1 MAPHPPDPIGLPLTA
16 MLATVVV
23 TLALSMLV
31 VCRQRRVVR
40 RSLRTRVP
48 GAPAAVVPVPIG
60 GGPAPGYKRARPA
73 PVVVLDAAQRHAP
86 NGPAD
91 DLSRRARR
99 RLHGTVAAYVVAG
112 LAVGLVEGAVWL
124 GAGRADIEPRD
135 LLGLAVL
142 FAWPLLPTVLTIVAA
157 PRPARVAAWAGYGV
171 LVPLLMIGT
180 GVTPTETAALVG
192 GVVAPPVVV
201 LFALSGRGVRAVG
214 PFLVVPVLVTA
225 TGLLLYPWA
234 AQWAVRLGASAE
246 VGAVLAALGAGALG
260 ITGAAHLMRGVRR
273 YARKRAG
280 DQMVTISQW
289 WLFATAW
296 HSVVLIPA
304 GVRPALAVWT
314 AHLVFLLVLATALRL
329 RPRPSDL
336 PRRLLLLRPLGAQRH
351 RDALLHRL
359 DAHWR
364 HIGTVATV
372 PEPGLASAAL
382 EPHEFLDLLRG
393 RPSRRIVETSGE
405 LRYRAAEFDQDPDP
419 DGRYRAGELFCRD
432 DLRREALWVLL
443 RRTDCVLLDLRGYA
457 RGHAWATDE
466 IARLAEL
473 APLGRV
479 VVLVDD
485 ETDQYAL
492 RATFDRARTAE
503 NRADGALRLL
513 RARDGRIDL
522 ATVLDQLAVDG
533 PRAV

>member
-1 MAPHPPDPIGLPLTA
+1 M
-16 MLATVVV
+16 
-23 TLALSMLV
+23 
-31 VCRQRRVVR
+31 
-40 RSLRTRVP
+40 
-48 GAPAAVVPVPIG
+48 PVG
-60 GGPAPGYKRARPA
+60 GGPAPVYRRARPA
-73 PVVVLDAAQRHAP
+73 PVVLLDAARRHAP
-86 NGPAD
+86 KGATD
-91 DLSRRARR
+91 DLWRRARR

-124 GAGRADIEPRD
+124 DAGRADIEPRD

-142 FAWPLLPTVLTIVAA
+142 FAWPLVPTVLTVVAA
-157 PRPARVAAWAGYGV
+157 PLTARVAAWAGYGV

-180 GVTPTETAALVG
+180 GLTPAETAALVG
-192 GVVAPPVVV
+192 GVVAPPLVV

-214 PFLVVPVLVTA
+214 PFLVVPVLITV

-234 AQWAVRLGASAE
+234 ALWGVGLGASAQ
-246 VGAVLAALGAGALG
+246 VGAVLAALAAGALG
-260 ITGAAHLMRGVRR
+260 IAGGAHLVRGARQ

-296 HSVVLIPA
+296 HSVVLIPS

-314 AHLVFLLVLATALRL
+314 AHLVFLLVLATGLRL

-336 PRRLLLLRPLGAQRH
+336 PRRLLLLRPLGAQRR

-359 DAHWR
+359 DAYWR
-364 HIGTVATV
+364 HVGTVSTV
-372 PEPGLASAAL
+372 AEPGLASAAL

-393 RPSRRIVETSGE
+393 RPGRRIVDTPGD

-432 DLRREALWVLL
+432 DLRREALWLLL
-443 RRTDCVLLDLRGYA
+443 RRTDCVLVDLRGFTRA
-457 RGHAWATDE
+457 HAWATDE
-466 IARLAEL
+466 IARLAQV
-473 APLGRV
+473 APLYRV

-492 RATFDRARTAE
+492 RATFDRARTTE
-503 NRADGALRLL
+503 DRTDGALRLM
-513 RARDGRIDL
+513 RARDGSIDL
-522 ATVLDQLAVDG
+522 GTVVDQLAVD
-533 PRAV
+533 RARTA